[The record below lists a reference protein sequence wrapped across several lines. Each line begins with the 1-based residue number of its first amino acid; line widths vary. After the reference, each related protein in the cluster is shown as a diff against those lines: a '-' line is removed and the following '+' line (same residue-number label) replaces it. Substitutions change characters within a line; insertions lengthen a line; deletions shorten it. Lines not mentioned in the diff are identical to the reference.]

1 MHEII
6 EDNFLGPWPR
16 LVLPCPLNFH
26 VRGCDHLAVTCS
38 LTLHAYVKRCL
49 PMTNGERTGYR
60 NLRSTTRTSID
71 STSFCAK
78 KLAKGSRKA
87 TMNVY
92 FRLIYDDRIEIP
104 DSNSNDSNI
113 LLNEIIQN
121 LKRRRNYSLDK

>member
-60 NLRSTTRTSID
+60 NLRSTTRTPID

-92 FRLIYDDRIEIP
+92 FRLTYDDRIEIP
-104 DSNSNDSNI
+104 DSNSNI

>member
-60 NLRSTTRTSID
+60 NLRSTTRTPID

-121 LKRRRNYSLDK
+121 LKRRRNYR

>member
-60 NLRSTTRTSID
+60 NLRSTTRTPID

-92 FRLIYDDRIEIP
+92 FRLTYDDRIEIP

-121 LKRRRNYSLDK
+121 LKRRRNYR